1 MRPFSINRDFYFF
14 GTLLF
19 VLCAAMELVLGVVHF
34 KIGERVFYL
43 PTFSVW
49 FVVMVI
55 VNILGLF
62 VLLKYYQHKRYSI
75 TFKLG
80 LVYVILLVCHFIVI
94 YTMSSARLLEGLF
107 RYTYPLVL
115 ISVLLYS
122 ISLIFS
128 NAGRRP
134 WLKTAGLFIFVLGSI
149 QLLSY
154 IWNVNTEN
162 VQVIIALQKVRS
174 WNLLAES
181 LLPIPFL
188 LNFLSEKRKLE
199 MKNGSAILSNVLKG
213 FLLIAG
219 IAVTTTSFVLINNSY
234 RFSDNLNNRLERAK
248 VLAQPFKARTHV
260 GSQGVKIPYRLL
272 KPVDYDPDKAYP
284 LVIGLHHGGG
294 HGTDNALQIESSP
307 YAQMLSKNENRRN
320 YPAFIFVPQ
329 CPPGFTWGGIP
340 NQPDVATLVFE
351 AVDEL
356 EKEFRIDEKRRY
368 VIGLSMGGYGSW
380 HFISVRPK
388 MFAAAIPICGGGNPD
403 LAQSIIDVPIWAF
416 HGEKDRSVPVSLSR
430 DMIKAIRDAGGNPQY
445 TEFSSAGHD
454 IWNQVNSTEG
464 LLDWFFE
471 QKLE

>member
-19 VLCAAMELVLGVVHF
+19 VLCAAMGLVLGVVHF

-55 VNILGLF
+55 VNILALF

-107 RYTYPLVL
+107 RYTYPLAL

-122 ISLIFS
+122 ISLIFL

-181 LLPIPFL
+181 LIPIPFI

-199 MKNGSAILSNVLKG
+199 MKNRNPILSNV
-213 FLLIAG
+213 
-219 IAVTTTSFVLINNSY
+219 
-234 RFSDNLNNRLERAK
+234 R
-248 VLAQPFKARTHV
+248 
-260 GSQGVKIPYRLL
+260 
-272 KPVDYDPDKAYP
+272 
-284 LVIGLHHGGG
+284 
-294 HGTDNALQIESSP
+294 
-307 YAQMLSKNENRRN
+307 
-320 YPAFIFVPQ
+320 
-329 CPPGFTWGGIP
+329 
-340 NQPDVATLVFE
+340 
-351 AVDEL
+351 
-356 EKEFRIDEKRRY
+356 
-368 VIGLSMGGYGSW
+368 
-380 HFISVRPK
+380 
-388 MFAAAIPICGGGNPD
+388 
-403 LAQSIIDVPIWAF
+403 
-416 HGEKDRSVPVSLSR
+416 
-430 DMIKAIRDAGGNPQY
+430 
-445 TEFSSAGHD
+445 
-454 IWNQVNSTEG
+454 
-464 LLDWFFE
+464 
-471 QKLE
+471 